1 MSPRIDSGPLT
12 DSKLLRSVRDLRDGD
27 SWREFIDIYGPY
39 LVGVLTRRGIPHH
52 DALDV
57 VQETFIVVMDHIGD
71 FEYDHSKRFRGWLA
85 TIALRKAW
93 RLSPPWE
100 HGRRAPGGTTNLL
113 LLGGLAGG
121 ATDWDAMESR
131 LQIVL
136 QRTRAMVSPLDWQA
150 FQMTV
155 LECVDNKTAA
165 QSLGI
170 EIGHLY
176 VGKSRVKNVLERM
189 LEETDE

>member
-1 MSPRIDSGPLT
+1 MREM
-12 DSKLLRSVRDLRDGD
+12 GD
-27 SWREFIDIYGPY
+27 QVSRLEK
-39 LVGVLTRRGIPHH
+39 TR
-52 DALDV
+52 
-57 VQETFIVVMDHIGD
+57 
-71 FEYDHSKRFRGWLA
+71 
-85 TIALRKAW
+85 RKAW

-100 HGRRAPGGTTNLL
+100 KGRRAPGGTTNLL

-121 ATDWDAMESR
+121 ATDWEAMESR

-136 QRTRAMVSPLDWQA
+136 QRTRAMVSPLDWRA

-155 LECVDNKTAA
+155 LDCVDNKTAA